1 MIFILSQYLFFS
13 LKIVGFC
20 IFSLVKNL
28 FDKFCNVIKW
38 PSVSLKTHFIEYL
51 KKQKTKNKNKQTSK
65 QTKGKK
71 GVGKLIEYFLF
82 MKESKMY
89 PENV

>member
-1 MIFILSQYLFFS
+1 MAKCVLEDTFYWIS
-13 LKIVGFC
+13 
-20 IFSLVKNL
+20 
-28 FDKFCNVIKW
+28 
-38 PSVSLKTHFIEYL
+38 
-51 KKQKTKNKNKQTSK
+51 QKTKQKKQTNK

>member
-1 MIFILSQYLFFS
+1 MIFILSQYLFFF

-51 KKQKTKNKNKQTSK
+51 KKNKTNKP
-65 QTKGKK
+65 TKGKK
-71 GVGKLIEYFLF
+71 SVGKLIEYFLL